1 MHGISLRPL
10 NKLGSPLQK
19 CCMMSSSSN
28 VIVFSEKRVVGYSM
42 DNMFRVVSDVDKYHK
57 FVPHCRKSVVTLKQ
71 DNRLSANLVVGFQ
84 PFLNIAYTS
93 HVTLIKPHLV
103 TAVCKDVK
111 IFDHLRTVW
120 KFNPTL
126 KNDPNACVIDFAVSF
141 SFKNSSHS
149 LIAKLFLDSVVRN
162 NVNAFI
168 DRAQVKFGPPSRES
182 KRKSY
187 VVNNL

>member
-10 NKLGSPLQK
+10 NKLGSPLQR
-19 CCMMSSSSN
+19 CYMSSSSN

-93 HVTLIKPHLV
+93 H
-103 TAVCKDVK
+103 
-111 IFDHLRTVW
+111 
-120 KFNPTL
+120 N
-126 KNDPNACVIDFAVSF
+126 
-141 SFKNSSHS
+141 
-149 LIAKLFLDSVVRN
+149 IAHKLAGD
-162 NVNAFI
+162 
-168 DRAQVKFGPPSRES
+168 
-182 KRKSY
+182 
-187 VVNNL
+187 